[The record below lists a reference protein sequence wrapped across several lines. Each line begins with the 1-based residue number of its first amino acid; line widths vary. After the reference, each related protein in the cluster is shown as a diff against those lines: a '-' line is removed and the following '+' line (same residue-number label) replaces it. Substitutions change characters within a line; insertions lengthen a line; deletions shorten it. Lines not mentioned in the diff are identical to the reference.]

1 MSNITE
7 TDLHAYVDGQLDDS
21 RRVQVEGH
29 LAHDPAATE
38 SVRIWREQNE
48 ALRALY
54 NPALNEPVPQRL
66 LAARV
71 PRRRWPSYALAA
83 GAMGLSF
90 ALGWVSQSYRT
101 DRFVEAA
108 SAAGHAASAAAA
120 SLPRRAAVAYAVY
133 APEVRHPVEV
143 GADQQDHLVK
153 WLSKRLGHDLKVPVL
168 TQQGFELVG
177 GRLLPGGK
185 GPVAQFMYQD
195 ARGQRITLY
204 VSLRDAEP
212 RDTAFRFSQEDKI
225 AVFYWIDG
233 KLGYALSGEM
243 DRASLLAVATVV
255 YRQLN
260 L

>member
-1 MSNITE
+1 MNHLTE
-7 TDLHAYVDGQLDDS
+7 ADLHAYADGQLDDA
-21 RRVQVEGH
+21 RRLQVEAR
-29 LAHDPAATE
+29 LAHDAAASE
-38 SVRIWREQNE
+38 SVRAWREQNE

-54 NPALNEPVPQRL
+54 NPVLNEPVPQRL
-66 LAARV
+66 LAARPAV
-71 PRRRWPSYALAA
+71 GRWPYYALAA

-90 ALGWVSQSYRT
+90 GLGWLAHSYRS

-108 SAAGHAASAAAA
+108 A
-120 SLPRRAAVAYAVY
+120 LPRRAAVAYAVY

-153 WLSKRLGHDLKVPVL
+153 WLSKRLGNELKVPVL
-168 TQQGFELVG
+168 TQQGFDLVG

-195 ARGQRITLY
+195 AKGQRITLY
-204 VSLRDAEP
+204 VSARDAEL
-212 RDTAFRFSQEDKI
+212 RETAFRFSQEDKV

-260 L
+260 P

>member
-1 MSNITE
+1 MSNVTE
-7 TDLHAYVDGQLDDS
+7 TDLHAYADRQLDDS

-29 LAHDPAATE
+29 LARDPVATE
-38 SVRIWREQNE
+38 SVRVWREQNE

-71 PRRRWPSYALAA
+71 PRRRWPSFALAA

-90 ALGWVSQSYRT
+90 ALGWLSQSYRT

-108 SAAGHAASAAAA
+108 SAASAAAA
-120 SLPRRAAVAYAVY
+120 TLPRRAAIAYAVY

-168 TQQGFELVG
+168 TQQDFELVG

-195 ARGQRITLY
+195 AKGQRITLY
-204 VSLRDAEP
+204 VSLRDVEP
-212 RDTAFRFSQEDKI
+212 RDTAFRFSQEDKV

-260 L
+260 S

>member
-1 MSNITE
+1 MNNLDE
-7 TDLHAYVDGQLDDS
+7 TDLHAYADGQLDEA
-21 RRVQVEGH
+21 RRLRVEAR
-29 LAHDPAATE
+29 LTHDVEASA

-54 NPALNEPVPQRL
+54 NPVLNEPLPQRL
-66 LAARV
+66 LAARA
-71 PRRRWPSYALAA
+71 PRRRWPYYALAA

-90 ALGWVSQSYRT
+90 GVGWMVRANQAERS
-101 DRFVEAA
+101 VEAA
-108 SAAGHAASAAAA
+108 A
-120 SLPRRAAVAYAVY
+120 LPHRAAVAYAVY

-153 WLSKRLGHDLKVPVL
+153 WLSKRLGHELKVPLL
-168 TQQGFELVG
+168 TPQGFELVG

-195 ARGQRITLY
+195 AAGQRITLY
-204 VSLRDAEP
+204 VSRRDAEP

-233 KLGYALSGEM
+233 KLGYALSADM
-243 DRASLLAVATVV
+243 DRARLLAVATAV

-260 L
+260 P

>member
-1 MSNITE
+1 MSNISE
-7 TDLHAYVDGQLDDS
+7 LELHGYADGQLDDA
-21 RRVQVEGH
+21 RRVQVEAH
-29 LAHDPAATE
+29 LAHDPVAGE
-38 SVRIWREQNE
+38 SVRVWREQNE

-54 NPALNEPVPQRL
+54 NPVLNEPVPQRL
-66 LAARV
+66 LALQA
-71 PRRRWPSYALAA
+71 PKRRWPAYALAA

-90 ALGWVSQSYRT
+90 ALGWMMQAYRT

-108 SAAGHAASAAAA
+108 A
-120 SLPRRAAVAYAVY
+120 LPRRAAVAYAVY

-143 GADQQDHLVK
+143 GADQQEHLVK
-153 WLSKRLGHDLKVPVL
+153 WLSKRLGTDLKAPL
-168 TQQGFELVG
+168 LAQQGYELVG
-177 GRLLPGGK
+177 GRLLPDSK

-204 VSLRDAEP
+204 VSQRDSEP
-212 RDTAFRFSQEDKI
+212 HDTAFRFSQEGKV

-233 KLGYALSGEM
+233 NLGYALSGEI

-260 L
+260 P

>member
-7 TDLHAYVDGQLDDS
+7 TDLHAYADGQLDDS
-21 RRVQVEGH
+21 RRVQVEAR

-38 SVRIWREQNE
+38 SVRVWREQNE
-48 ALRALY
+48 ALRSLY
-54 NPALNEPVPQRL
+54 NPVLNEPVPQRL

-90 ALGWVSQSYRT
+90 GLGWMSHSSRT
-101 DRFVEAA
+101 DRFVEV
-108 SAAGHAASAAAA
+108 ASAAAA
-120 SLPRRAAVAYAVY
+120 SLPRRAAIAYAVY

-153 WLSKRLGHDLKVPVL
+153 WLSKRLGNDLKVPLL

-185 GPVAQFMYQD
+185 GPGAQFMYQD
-195 ARGQRITLY
+195 VRGQRITLY
-204 VSLRDAEP
+204 VSVRDAEP

-260 L
+260 P

>member
-7 TDLHAYVDGQLDDS
+7 TDLHAYADAQLDDS
-21 RRVQVEGH
+21 RRVQVAAH
-29 LAHDPAATE
+29 LADEPAAAE
-38 SVRIWREQNE
+38 SVRVWRELNE
-48 ALRALY
+48 ALRAQY
-54 NPALNEPVPQRL
+54 NPVLNEPVPQRL
-66 LAARV
+66 LAARM
-71 PRRRWPSYALAA
+71 PRRRWPSFALAA
-83 GAMGLSF
+83 GVIGLSF
-90 ALGWVSQSYRT
+90 ALGWLSHSYRP

-108 SAAGHAASAAAA
+108 G
-120 SLPRRAAVAYAVY
+120 LPRRAAVAYAVY

-153 WLSKRLGHDLKVPVL
+153 WLSKRLGNDLKVPLL

-185 GPVAQFMYQD
+185 GPGAQFMYQD
-195 ARGQRITLY
+195 AKGQRITLY
-204 VSLRDAEP
+204 VSARDAEP
-212 RDTAFRFSQEDKI
+212 RDTAFRFSQEDRV

-243 DRASLLAVATVV
+243 DRARLLAVATVV

-260 L
+260 P

>member
-7 TDLHAYVDGQLDDS
+7 ADLHAYTDGQLDDP
-21 RRVQVEGH
+21 RRVQVQAH
-29 LAHDPAATE
+29 LAQHAAAAE
-38 SVRIWREQNE
+38 QVRVWREQNE
-48 ALRALY
+48 ALRVRY
-54 NPALNEPVPQRL
+54 NPVLNEPLPQRL
-66 LAARV
+66 LAPHAQ
-71 PRRRWPSYALAA
+71 RRRWLSYAMAA
-83 GAMGLSF
+83 GAMGLGF
-90 ALGWVSQSYRT
+90 ALGWMVQSNRT
-101 DRFVEAA
+101 DQFVEAA
-108 SAAGHAASAAAA
+108 A
-120 SLPRRAAVAYAVY
+120 LPRRAAVAYAVY

-143 GADQQDHLVK
+143 GADQQEHLVK
-153 WLSKRLGHDLKVPVL
+153 WLSKRLGSDLKAPLL
-168 TQQGFELVG
+168 TQQGFDLVG

-212 RDTAFRFSQEDKI
+212 RDTAFRFSQEDKVS
-225 AVFYWIDG
+225 VFYWIDG

-260 L
+260 P

>member
-1 MSNITE
+1 MNNITE
-7 TDLHAYVDGQLDDS
+7 TDLHAYADGHLGDA
-21 RRVQVEGH
+21 RRVQVKAH
-29 LAHDPAATE
+29 LAHNPAATE
-38 SVRIWREQNE
+38 SVRVWREQNE

-54 NPALNEPVPQRL
+54 NPVLNESVPQRL
-66 LAARV
+66 LELRA

-90 ALGWVSQSYRT
+90 ALGWMAQSHRT
-101 DRFVEAA
+101 DAFVEAA
-108 SAAGHAASAAAA
+108 G
-120 SLPRRAAVAYAVY
+120 LPRRAAVAYAVY

-143 GADQQDHLVK
+143 GADQQEHLVK
-153 WLSKRLGHDLKVPVL
+153 WLSKRLGSELKAPVL

-195 ARGQRITLY
+195 PKGQRITLY
-204 VSLRDAEP
+204 VSHRDAEP

-233 KLGYALSGEM
+233 KLGYALSAEM
-243 DRASLLAVATVV
+243 ERARLLSVATVV

-260 L
+260 P

>member
-1 MSNITE
+1 MKNITQ
-7 TDLHAYVDGQLDDS
+7 TDLHAYADGQLDDS
-21 RRVQVEGH
+21 RRMQVEAH
-29 LAHDPAATE
+29 LAHDPAASE
-38 SVRIWREQNE
+38 SVRVWREQNE

-54 NPALNEPVPQRL
+54 NPVLNEPVPQRL
-66 LAARV
+66 LTARA
-71 PRRRWPSYALAA
+71 PRAQRGRWPSYALAA
-83 GAMGLSF
+83 GAVGLSF
-90 ALGWVSQSYRT
+90 ALGWISQSYRT

-108 SAAGHAASAAAA
+108 SAASAAAA

-153 WLSKRLGHDLKVPVL
+153 WLSKRLGNELKVPVL
-168 TQQGFELVG
+168 TQQGFDLVG

-185 GPVAQFMYQD
+185 GPGAQFMYQD

-212 RDTAFRFSQEDKI
+212 RDTAFRFSQEDKV

-243 DRASLLAVATVV
+243 ERASLLAVATVV

-260 L
+260 P

>member
-1 MSNITE
+1 MSEITE
-7 TDLHAYVDGQLDDS
+7 FDLHAYADGRLDEV
-21 RRVQVEGH
+21 RRLRVEAR
-29 LAHDPAATE
+29 LAHDVQAAE

-48 ALRALY
+48 TLRALY
-54 NPALNEPVPQRL
+54 NPILNEPLPQRL
-66 LAARV
+66 LAARAQ
-71 PRRRWPSYALAA
+71 RARWPYYALAA
-83 GAMGLSF
+83 GALGLAF
-90 ALGWVSQSYRT
+90 GLGWMLRAYQSERSL
-101 DRFVEAA
+101 AM
-108 SAAGHAASAAAA
+108 A
-120 SLPRRAAVAYAVY
+120 SLPRSAAVAYAVY

-143 GADQQDHLVK
+143 GVDQQDHLVK

-195 ARGQRITLY
+195 SKGRRITLY
-204 VSLRDAEP
+204 VSRRDAEP

-233 KLGYALSGEM
+233 TFGYALSAEM
-243 DRASLLAVATVV
+243 DRAHLLAVANAV

-260 L
+260 P

>member
-1 MSNITE
+1 MSNLTE
-7 TDLHAYVDGQLDDS
+7 TDLHAYADGRLDDV
-21 RRVQVEGH
+21 RRVQVEAH
-29 LAHDPAATE
+29 LAHDAAATE
-38 SVRIWREQNE
+38 SVRVWRAQNE

-54 NPALNEPVPQRL
+54 NPVLNEPVPQRL
-66 LAARV
+66 LAAR
-71 PRRRWPSYALAA
+71 PSRRRWPNYALAA
-83 GAMGLSF
+83 GVMGLSF
-90 ALGWVSQSYRT
+90 GLGWATHSYRT
-101 DRFVEAA
+101 DRFAEAA
-108 SAAGHAASAAAA
+108 A
-120 SLPRRAAVAYAVY
+120 LPHRAAVAYAVY

-153 WLSKRLGHDLKVPVL
+153 WLSKRLGNELKVPRL

-195 ARGQRITLY
+195 AKGQRITLY
-204 VSLRDAEP
+204 VALRDAEP
-212 RDTAFRFSQEDKI
+212 RDTAFRFSQEDKV

-243 DRASLLAVATVV
+243 DRASLLAVASVV

-260 L
+260 P

>member
-1 MSNITE
+1 MSNLTE
-7 TDLHAYVDGQLDDS
+7 IDLHAYVDGQLDDA
-21 RRVQVEGH
+21 RRVRVEGH
-29 LAHDPAATE
+29 LAHDSAATE
-38 SVRIWREQNE
+38 SVRVWREQNE

-54 NPALNEPVPQRL
+54 NPVLNEAVPQRL
-66 LAARV
+66 LAAR
-71 PRRRWPSYALAA
+71 PSRGRWPYYALAA

-90 ALGWVSQSYRT
+90 GIGWMSHSYRT
-101 DRFVEAA
+101 DRFVD
-108 SAAGHAASAAAA
+108 AAA
-120 SLPRRAAVAYAVY
+120 LPRRAAVAYAVY

-153 WLSKRLGHDLKVPVL
+153 WLSKRLGHELKVPVL

-195 ARGQRITLY
+195 ATRQRITLY

-212 RDTAFRFSQEDKI
+212 RETAFRFSQEDKI

-243 DRASLLAVATVV
+243 DRASLLAVANVV

-260 L
+260 P